1 MTKVL
6 VVGGAGYIGS
16 INTKLFI
23 DHGFEV
29 VVVDNLITGHKK
41 ALDPRATFYEV
52 DIRNKEKMIEILSK
66 EKVDVVVHFAALS
79 LVGVSMEDPLSYF
92 DNNVVGMIN
101 LLQAMEK
108 VGVKKIVFSSSAAT
122 YGEQKEMPLT
132 EESPTHP
139 ESVYGETKLM
149 MEKIISWCDKCINM
163 KYVSLRYFNAAGAL
177 PTLGEDHSPET
188 HLIPLIL
195 QVPLGKKEEIC
206 VYGNDY
212 DTKDGTCIRDYIH
225 VEDLASAHIKAIEWL
240 VEGNNS
246 EIFNLGTGDG
256 QSVNEMIETSEKV
269 VGKEIKRK
277 YVERRE
283 GDPAKLVASNKKA
296 KEKLKWVPKKN
307 LEDIVTSAY
316 EFHKNN
322 PNGMK

>member
-41 ALDPRATFYEV
+41 ALDPRATFYKV

-66 EKVDVVVHFAALS
+66 EKVDIVVHFAALS

-212 DTKDGTCIRDYIH
+212 YTKDGTCIRDYIH

-283 GDPAKLVASNKKA
+283 GDPVKLVASNKKA
-296 KEKLKWVPKKN
+296 KEKLKWEPKKN

>member
-23 DHGFEV
+23 DHGFDV
-29 VVVDNLITGHKK
+29 VLVDNLITGHKK
-41 ALDPRATFYEV
+41 AIDPRVTFYQV
-52 DIRNKEKMIEILSK
+52 DIRNKEEMVKILSK
-66 EKVDVVVHFAALS
+66 EKIDVVVHFAALS
-79 LVGVSMEDPLSYF
+79 LVGESMKDPLSYF
-92 DNNVVGMIN
+92 DNNVVGMIH

-108 VGVKKIVFSSSAAT
+108 TKVNKIVFSSSAAT

-149 MEKIISWCDKCINM
+149 MEKIISWCDKCIGM

-177 PTLGEDHSPET
+177 NNLGEDHSPET

-195 QVPLGKKEEIC
+195 QVPLGKRKSISI
-206 VYGNDY
+206 YGNDY
-212 DTKDGTCIRDYIH
+212 DTRDGTCIRDYIH
-225 VEDLASAHIKAIEWL
+225 VEDLASAHIKAVEWL
-240 VEGNNS
+240 INGNDS
-246 EIFNLGTGDG
+246 EIFNLGTGEG

-269 VGKEIKRK
+269 VGKVIEKE
-277 YVERRE
+277 YVSRRD
-283 GDPAKLVASNKKA
+283 GDPAKLIASNKKA
-296 KEKLKWVPKKN
+296 KERLNWEPKKD
-307 LEDIVTSAY
+307 LEDIIESAY
-316 EFHKNN
+316 RFHKNN
-322 PNGMK
+322 PDGMK